1 MSLRA
6 LSIRLCAQART
17 RSFSSSSSRSN
28 ASRYGCSAVWHRP
41 VHFLQRGHFS
51 HKHTAKRGKDLHS
64 THTHTHLDLCK
75 EVSEAAFGVHLK
87 RLRQVQY
94 ELHDDGLVG
103 RLLHQAMFLGRRNTQ
118 HCSSADPSSSHHL
131 LTACMPALAAA
142 LPRVVQKASV
152 WNIGPEL
159 ASFEVEA
166 AAPPPE
172 EVGLGLEF
180 TTDRSLS
187 RVYHQITIYL

>member
-41 VHFLQRGHFS
+41 VHFLQRGYFS
-51 HKHTAKRGKDLHS
+51 HKHSQEKTRPPLD
-64 THTHTHLDLCK
+64 THLDLCK
-75 EVSEAAFGVHLK
+75 EMSEAAFGVHLK
-87 RLRQVQY
+87 RRRQVQY

-103 RLLHQAMFLGRRNTQ
+103 HLLHQAVFLGRRNTQ
-118 HCSSADPSSSHHL
+118 QCSSADPSSHHHL
-131 LTACMPALAAA
+131 LTDCMPAVAAA
-142 LPRVVQKASV
+142 LPRVFQKASV

-159 ASFEVEA
+159 AFHESA
-166 AAPPPE
+166 
-172 EVGLGLEF
+172 
-180 TTDRSLS
+180 
-187 RVYHQITIYL
+187 

>member
-41 VHFLQRGHFS
+41 VPFPSAWLLLTRAHSQER
-51 HKHTAKRGKDLHS
+51 KRPPLD
-64 THTHTHLDLCK
+64 THTHLDLCK

-87 RLRQVQY
+87 RRRQVQY

-103 RLLHQAMFLGRRNTQ
+103 HLLHQAVFLGEEEYTTLQFSRSQQPPAPPADCLHACVGR
-118 HCSSADPSSSHHL
+118 CSPS
-131 LTACMPALAAA
+131 C
-142 LPRVVQKASV
+142 LPESLSVERSVQNWPFMSQRDCGV
-152 WNIGPEL
+152 CP
-159 ASFEVEA
+159 SFEVLKLLL
-166 AAPPPE
+166 PHQK
-172 EVGLGLEF
+172 
-180 TTDRSLS
+180 RSG
-187 RVYHQITIYL
+187 